1 MNRDYQ
7 ADLCVF
13 CRYRPGFH
21 REKFSLEACETGRRI
36 CVPSQVPNIQLEIH
50 PPPPSRPSQI
60 WISVSSVR
68 FTFSLPALVQ
78 TLCFC
83 LWQRKK
89 NLTWI
94 ILYPLTGSPTLK
106 CCHCLSWKYNRW
118 KVTKYFPCNGSQMY
132 VVLFPPIEFVSL
144 PI

>member
-1 MNRDYQ
+1 MNGDYQ
-7 ADLCVF
+7 ADLCLF

-21 REKFSLEACETGRRI
+21 REKFSLEACETRRRI

-78 TLCFC
+78 KRCVFVSG
-83 LWQRKK
+83 REKK

-106 CCHCLSWKYNRW
+106 CCHCLSWKYNHGRW
-118 KVTKYFPCNGSQMY
+118 PNISFAIGSKCTFCFPW
-132 VVLFPPIEFVSL
+132 IEFVSS